1 MQNFEIATKRLNV
14 KESVK
19 GEEKED
25 VYYSHHTLYMV
36 KLPEDEENP
45 DPQIPYRVY
54 WIDKK
59 MEEVKKRSLREFL
72 AIFDRRL
79 IQRRI

>member
-1 MQNFEIATKRLNV
+1 MQNFEIVTKRLNV
-14 KESVK
+14 KDNVK

-25 VYYSHHTLYMV
+25 VYYSHHTLYMF

-54 WIDKK
+54 WTDKK
-59 MEEVKKRSLREFL
+59 MEEVKQRPLREFL
-72 AIFDRRL
+72 AIFDKRL
-79 IQRRI
+79 LQRRV